1 MARSPFGPDGVS
13 ARWPYLGGVVGTRAA
28 AGAPPPGRWA
38 PLEARRMR
46 EAAWRKAL
54 DKYTLRSATLGGSLL
69 PPGGRAGAWNTYVVT

>member
-28 AGAPPPGRWA
+28 VGVPPAGRWA

-46 EAAWRKAL
+46 EAGWAPPWPSP
-54 DKYTLRSATLGGSLL
+54 RSVWCMVRTGL
-69 PPGGRAGAWNTYVVT
+69 PGAR